1 MTLRSL
7 LLVAVL
13 VPAAASATGD
23 PRIRQTGY
31 DPKAVT
37 TLHGCAGFQ
46 STIAFA
52 VGERIENIALGNA
65 ALWQAVPNKRSD
77 LLFLKP
83 VLHNGR
89 TNMTVVTDRHRY
101 AFDLVARDDAACR
114 SGRVTYDLQF
124 TYPDEPAPIVT
135 VATADPPI
143 PPPPVPSP
151 DADLPAPAA
160 RNTAYSFTG
169 TAANVPMRAFDDGHS
184 TWLHWAD
191 GVAAPAIYALGPNKS
206 ETLLN
211 YTIKGDFMVVDGVSP
226 AFVLRSGKAVAVL
239 YNDAYQPPKLD
250 ADAPQPRASEKHAHH
265 KNSLFARSSPPAPV
279 VQTAAETQE
288 AAR

>member
-1 MTLRSL
+1 MTIRSL

-13 VPAAASATGD
+13 MPAAASATGD
-23 PRIRQTGY
+23 PRIRRTAY

-37 TLHGCAGFQ
+37 ALHGCAGFQ

-52 VGERIENIALGNA
+52 DGERIENIALGNA

-83 VLHNGR
+83 VLRNGS

-101 AFDLVARDDAACR
+101 SFDLMARDDAACR
-114 SGRVTYDLQF
+114 AGRVTYDLQF
-124 TYPDEPAPIVT
+124 TYPDEPAPLT
-135 VATADPPI
+135 LATAAPPI
-143 PPPPVPSP
+143 PPPPIPSP
-151 DADLPAPAA
+151 DGDLPAPAA

-184 TWLHWAD
+184 TWLHWAE
-191 GVAAPAIYALGPNKS
+191 GVTAPAIYSLGPDKG

-211 YTIKGDFMVVDGVSP
+211 YTIKGDYMVVDGVSP
-226 AFVLRSGKAVAVL
+226 AFVLRSGKAVAIL

-250 ADAPQPRASEKHAHH
+250 ADAPQPRASEKHSHRKH
-265 KNSLFARSSPPAPV
+265 SLVARASPPAPV
-279 VQTAAETQE
+279 VKTAAETQE
-288 AAR
+288 AAQ